1 MPQVQLPDGAIAC
14 DAAEDPIRSAMRQFT
29 ALPLKGVP
37 AADLT
42 ERDKLALCIAAGA
55 PTETMMEGC
64 TMTVRTTVPCGIAD
78 RGDGGYI
85 VAIGP
90 SPV

>member
-1 MPQVQLPDGAIAC
+1 MTDLMRDV
-14 DAAEDPIRSAMRQFT
+14 MRQFT
-29 ALPLKGVP
+29 TLPRKGTP

-42 ERDKLALCIAAGA
+42 ARDRLALCIAAGA
-55 PTETMMEGC
+55 PTVTSTEGGL
-64 TMTVRTTVPCGIAD
+64 MTVRTAVQCAVVD

-90 SPV
+90 RDRVATFKATP